1 MSDREL
7 KCTCNIC
14 SIPDSLLSLSAK
26 IKACPLQRQSVACD
40 KLFSQIPLTDS
51 KIIKDDFEWIAE
63 KIAAVC
69 RFADGVEEEATENE
83 NLKTISRKTASSLL
97 PFATDIGLDASM
109 YSLLII

>member
-26 IKACPLQRQSVACD
+26 IKVCPLQRQSVACD
-40 KLFSQIPLTDS
+40 KLFSQIPLTDA
-51 KIIKDDFEWIAE
+51 KIIKDDFKWIAE

-69 RFADGVEEEATENE
+69 RFADRVEEEGSENE
-83 NLKTISRKTASSLL
+83 NLKTIRRKVACSLL
-97 PFATDIGLDASM
+97 PFDADIGLDAGIS
-109 YSLLII
+109 SLLIS